1 MARKPTWIAV
11 VAGALCDSAGRYL
24 LQRRP
29 VRKQHGGLW
38 EFPGGKV
45 EPGESPRAALV
56 RELNEELRIR
66 CAASSMVPLAFA
78 ESAPADRRP
87 GVVILLYKVGAWDGV
102 PEADSDAEVAWFA
115 PESIPELALPPLDSD
130 LIAAIRAAEQ

>member
-1 MARKPTWIAV
+1 MTKKPTWIAV
-11 VAGALCDSAGRYL
+11 VAAALCDEAGRYL

-29 VRKQHGGLW
+29 LRKQHGGLW

-45 EPGESPRAALV
+45 EQGESPRHALV

-66 CAASSMVPLAFA
+66 CEPGSMAPLAFA
-78 ESAPADRRP
+78 ESQPAGGRP

-102 PEADSDAEVAWFA
+102 PEADPDAEIGWFA
-115 PESIPELALPPLDSD
+115 PESIPGLPLPPLDSD
-130 LIAAIRAAEQ
+130 LLAAIRVREQ